1 MTERKIITIK
11 EPWASKILNGEKT
24 IETRTWKTKYRGKVV
39 LHASKNPKSEI
50 SGMIFAVADLVDC
63 SEMLR
68 SHEKD
73 ACCEVYPRA
82 NSWFLKNIRPTIL
95 KEFKGQLGLRDFNC
109 KLIDLQKG
117 DVLFA

>member
-1 MTERKIITIK
+1 MKIITVK

-24 IETRTWKTKYRGKVV
+24 IETRTWKTKHRGKIL
-39 LHASKNPKSEI
+39 LHASQNPKSEI
-50 SGMIFAVADLVDC
+50 SGCIFAIADLVDC

-82 NSWFLKNIRPTIL
+82 NSWFLKNIRPTIP
-95 KEFKGQLGLRDFNC
+95 KQVKGKLGLWEFDCEIRDLKDGHLTC
-109 KLIDLQKG
+109 
-117 DVLFA
+117 LFG